1 MIALALTILLSTD
14 TIATSS
20 HTIDE
25 VVVVSAAGEGRKRSA
40 KGQVA
45 SIDEHLAELS
55 HVNLV
60 RRGSYAWEP
69 VVNNMQTERVSTTI
83 DGMKIF
89 YACTDKMDPVTSYVE
104 SSNLQSILLNSGLNG
119 NPQSTGNIGGSLDL
133 KLKKVG
139 FSPLPTS
146 PKGEESHPVGSSPLG
161 GIRGGLS
168 SGYETNGHLQ
178 VYGADASF
186 STQRFYT
193 NGGVF
198 YRHADNYKEGGGR
211 RVEFSQFR
219 KVNVFANAGVR
230 LSPLP
235 TSPKREES
243 FTSPSLPTS
252 PKGEESHSVGS
263 SPLGGIRGGLDI
275 LEGTFI
281 FDRATDVGYPAL
293 NMDVAKAE
301 AFITSLAYKHQWL
314 GGFLNSWETK
324 AYYNHITH
332 VMDDTKRP
340 DVEIHMDMPGK
351 SWTSGLYSLL
361 SASNERHDVQANYD
375 LYYNRL
381 FADMTMYPGGAAPMY
396 MVTWPDVGTLNTGLA
411 LTDLMSL
418 TNRQSLKVSAKL
430 AWQTQ
435 RLNNEEGYHALEV
448 FFPGMKQSYHQLT
461 GRVALNYQ
469 LSDLNSQ
476 FNFGVGW
483 GSRAPTVTEAYGY
496 YLNNTFDQYDYIGN
510 PRLKN
515 ESAIE
520 LNGAYKLSIPH
531 SQISIGLDAN
541 AFFFNNY
548 IIGQFENRLSP
559 MTVDAEGVKVYGN
572 LDHATIVNTSFTAE
586 WKPLHWLAWNTRL
599 SYAIGRDDKGDPLPL
614 ISPFAYTSNF
624 TFVYKR
630 LQGKVE
636 LRGNGKQVNYGKKYG
651 ETVTPAWVIGNIS
664 GEYTLS
670 IHKYAL
676 TLRVGVE
683 NIADKRYTTYS
694 DWCDIPQKGRN
705 LYTNLSVQ
713 L

>member
-1 MIALALTILLSTD
+1 MIIETLLLSLIILSD
-14 TIATSS
+14 TTATEPQ
-20 HTIDE
+20 HLDE
-25 VVVVSAAGEGRKRSA
+25 VVVVSKGQGGRRSA

-45 SIDEHLAELS
+45 SIDEHLKELKS
-55 HVNLV
+55 VSLV

-69 VVNNMQTERVSTTI
+69 VVNNMAMERVSTTI

-104 SSNLQSILLNSGLNG
+104 SCNLQSILLNSGLNG
-119 NPQSTGNIGGSLDL
+119 NPQATGNIGGSLDL
-133 KLKKVG
+133 KLRKAG
-139 FSPLPTS
+139 FLY
-146 PKGEESHPVGSSPLG
+146 HPEWKIGADA
-161 GIRGGLS
+161 
-168 SGYETNGHLQ
+168 GYESNGHLQ
-178 VYGADASF
+178 VYGGEASY
-186 STQRFYT
+186 SSKSFYT
-193 NGGVF
+193 NGGFF

-211 RVEFSQFR
+211 EVPFSQFQ
-219 KVNVFANAGVR
+219 KVNAFDNFGFR
-230 LSPLP
+230 LSPQDA
-235 TSPKREES
+235 
-243 FTSPSLPTS
+243 
-252 PKGEESHSVGS
+252 
-263 SPLGGIRGGLDI
+263 I
-275 LEGTFI
+275 EGTFI
-281 FDRATDVGYPAL
+281 FDRATNVGYPAL

-301 AFITSLAYKHQWL
+301 AFITSLSYKRLWEERLVQ
-314 GGFLNSWETK
+314 SWETK
-324 AYYNHITH
+324 VYYNHITH

-411 LTDLMSL
+411 LSDCVRL
-418 TNRQSLKVSAKL
+418 TEGQSLKVSAKL

-435 RLNNEEGYHALEV
+435 RLNNEEGYRALEV
-448 FFPGMKQSYHQLT
+448 FFPGMRRSYQQVT

-469 LSDLNSQ
+469 LSTLHSQ
-476 FNFGVGW
+476 LNFGAGW

-520 LNGAYKLSIPH
+520 LNGAAKFSMLNDRL
-531 SQISIGLDAN
+531 SIGLDAN
-541 AFFFNNY
+541 AFFLSNY
-548 IIGQFENRLSP
+548 IIGQFENRLSA

-614 ISPFAYTSNF
+614 ISPFAYTSNI
-624 TFVYKR
+624 TFAYKR

-651 ETVTPAWVIGNIS
+651 ETATPAWVIGNIS
-664 GEYTLS
+664 GQYTLS

-705 LYTNLSVQ
+705 LYVNLSVQ

>member
-1 MIALALTILLSTD
+1 MIILALSILLSTD
-14 TIATSS
+14 TLATSS

-25 VVVVSAAGEGRKRSA
+25 VVVVSMAGEGRKRSA

-45 SIDEHLAELS
+45 SIDEHLAELN

-69 VVNNMQTERVSTTI
+69 VVNNMATERVSTTI

-133 KLKKVG
+133 KLRRIG
-139 FSPLPTS
+139 FNQPT
-146 PKGEESHPVGSSPLG
+146 HWANVDV
-161 GIRGGLS
+161 
-168 SGYETNGHLQ
+168 GYETNGHLQ
-178 VYGADASF
+178 VYGADVAVS
-186 STQRFYT
+186 SQRFYT
-193 NGGVF
+193 NGGF
-198 YRHADNYKEGGGR
+198 FFRHADNYKEGGGR
-211 RVEFSQFR
+211 EVQFSQFQ
-219 KVNVFANAGVR
+219 KVNAFVNAGVKLAER
-230 LSPLP
+230 D
-235 TSPKREES
+235 
-243 FTSPSLPTS
+243 
-252 PKGEESHSVGS
+252 V
-263 SPLGGIRGGLDI
+263 

-301 AFITSLAYKHQWL
+301 AFITSLSYKHQWTE
-314 GGFLNSWETK
+314 GFLNSWETK

-332 VMDDTKRP
+332 IMDDTKRP

-351 SWTSGLYSLL
+351 SWTSGLYSLI
-361 SASNERHDVQANYD
+361 SAFNARHEAQLNYD

-411 LTDLMSL
+411 LTDLVSL
-418 TNRQSLKVSAKL
+418 PHQRTVRVSAKI
-430 AWQTQ
+430 AQQWQK
-435 RLNNEEGYHALEV
+435 LNNQEGYHALRV
-448 FFPGMKQSYHQLT
+448 FFPGMKDSYMQTT
-461 GRVALNYQ
+461 GRIAANYTWQPSHWQ
-469 LSDLNSQ
+469 LS
-476 FNFGVGW
+476 FGMGW

-515 ESAIE
+515 ESAVE
-520 LNGAYKLSIPH
+520 VNGAAKWLPSPRLTLSVE
-531 SQISIGLDAN
+531 GN
-541 AFFFNNY
+541 AFFFSNY
-548 IIGQFENRLSP
+548 IIGQFETRLSA

-572 LDHATIVNTSFTAE
+572 LNHATIVNTSLTAH
-586 WKPLHWLAWNTRL
+586 WQPLPWLTWNNRL
-599 SYAIGRDDKGDPLPL
+599 NYAVGHDDEGDPLPL
-614 ISPFAYTSNF
+614 ISPFTYTSSL
-624 TFVYKR
+624 TFAYKR

-636 LRGNGKQVNYGKKYG
+636 LRGNSKQVDYGKKYG
-651 ETVTPAWVIGNIS
+651 ETTTPAWAIGNIS
-664 GEYTLS
+664 AQYTLS
-670 IHKYAL
+670 IHEHDL
-676 TLRVGVE
+676 TLRAGVE
-683 NIADKRYTTYS
+683 NLFDKRYTTYS

-705 LYTNLSVQ
+705 IYVNISVQ